1 MNAAICSHASSRF
14 SERSSL
20 QEHGKEWWSRRAV
33 LFWSQFSAVLGFV
46 DLKLYRPCECSH
58 TLWVLK
64 CLSLSQEDTAF
75 LKPFTAPGSYNLSV
89 SSFTQSLSYNLF
101 GYFSR
106 YADMRLK
113 WLQLAS
119 LCFEGQDSWYL
130 TVFLIKIQNLTSKVL
145 LMSLWTIRSHIEG
158 RAILKVSFF
167 FFLSLLCKVSILEI
181 WSLA

>member
-1 MNAAICSHASSRF
+1 MKQESR
-14 SERSSL
+14 
-20 QEHGKEWWSRRAV
+20 V

-46 DLKLYRPCECSH
+46 DLE
-58 TLWVLK
+58 TVQALWMLSQSM
-64 CLSLSQEDTAF
+64 CLSLSQEDTAL
-75 LKPFTAPGSYNLSV
+75 LKPSTAPGTYSLSV

-106 YADMRLK
+106 CADVRLK

-130 TVFLIKIQNLTSKVL
+130 TVFLIKIQKLTSKVL

-158 RAILKVSFF
+158 RAIMKVS
-167 FFLSLLCKVSILEI
+167 FFLSLLCKVCILET